1 MLIGHFSQR
10 TGLSPAT
17 IRFYVRKRLLSPE
30 SGRKGGRNPYAQ
42 FTERDV
48 QRAAMIRFGQSL
60 GMSLADIARI
70 NDEMQEKGL
79 TRERAVEIM
88 DTQLRAI
95 EDKAQDLAIMAE
107 YLRAKRD
114 WIADGQTGEE
124 PNCPPTGSV
133 HCQGKSGA
141 CR

>member
-48 QRAAMIRFGQSL
+48 QSAAMIRFGQSL

-95 EDKAQDLAIMAE
+95 EDKAQDLAMMAE
-107 YLRAKRD
+107 YLRAKRN
-114 WIADGQTGEE
+114 WIADGQTGDE
-124 PNCPPTGSV
+124 PKLSADRFCSLPG
-133 HCQGKSGA
+133 
-141 CR
+141 